1 MRMISQTSC
10 SLLHTYSLISLS
22 IHKLESK
29 SSSKTSVCKLHF
41 PISIMSS
48 EQMEAYLAMLISK
61 NNSAEGGRDAD
72 DEKDAG
78 GMPPLTS
85 VPNIQII
92 PDDAVSI
99 RPPRLQPFISPPI
112 QRRSSP
118 RSTAVLRWSI
128 TSQDTPLSP
137 RHHTFPMKRVSH
149 TKLDCRWDERPEPI
163 VWDRESQKKGPERG
177 CGVQHD
183 PPLIPSRGSASN
195 NQRSSPSHTSANRY
209 LI

>member
-1 MRMISQTSC
+1 
-10 SLLHTYSLISLS
+10 
-22 IHKLESK
+22 
-29 SSSKTSVCKLHF
+29 
-41 PISIMSS
+41 MSS

-72 DEKDAG
+72 EKDAG
-78 GMPPLTS
+78 VMPPLTS
-85 VPNIQII
+85 VPNIHII
-92 PDDAVSI
+92 PDGAASI
-99 RPPRLQPFISPPI
+99 RPPWLQPFISPPI

-163 VWDRESQKKGPERG
+163 VWDRESQKQGPERG
-177 CGVQHD
+177 FGVQHD

-209 LI
+209 LIR